1 MKVCVVRK
9 VAVAHCVPPE
19 LGLALALPDM
29 SPELNVLLSECFK
42 FDANYRPPF
51 YSTEGDDGP
60 VSQAPL
66 LQFEKLGVA
75 VVLARLRDRGISA
88 GGTTGHAAVVAA
100 VTTGLV
106 EERRRS
112 MRSRPFG
119 MTSRTRL
126 QPRWRRW
133 LSTRTRRGGKNNV

>member
-75 VVLARLRDRGISA
+75 VVLARLRDRGVRA
-88 GGTTGHAAVVAA
+88 GGTMGHAAVAA

-106 EERRRS
+106 EEEEIGEVTAIRDDIKDAIAAA
-112 MRSRPFG
+112 MAA
-119 MTSRTRL
+119 L
-126 QPRWRRW
+126 AEYENEERWEE
-133 LSTRTRRGGKNNV
+133 

>member
-29 SPELNVLLSECFK
+29 SLELNVLLSECFK
-42 FDANYRPPF
+42 FNANYRPPF

-112 MRSRPFG
+112 MRALGAKDGAHAHASCVTLEAYSFNSHDERH
-119 MTSRTRL
+119 TI
-126 QPRWRRW
+126 
-133 LSTRTRRGGKNNV
+133 